1 MNIKNIIAGSSK
13 TASKFFFLLVAFTC
27 VISMASCSESD
38 GAEDEYENWESRN
51 DVFFNNIYDQAEKA
65 INAGSKDWKIIRS
78 YSKNT
83 ASSKTDYIVVHI
95 EKEGTGT
102 ESPIFTDSV
111 RVHYRGRLISSANYP
126 EGKIFD
132 SSWTGEYDQKTMRP
146 TDFILNVGY
155 TGYAQNATIG
165 FTTALMN
172 MHKGDRW
179 TVYIPYALG
188 HGIYNFTPN
197 NNGTAIGSPVPAYST
212 LIYDVTLV
220 DYVHAGE
227 NLPLFQ

>member
-132 SSWTGEYDQKTMRP
+132 SSWSGEYNT
-146 TDFILNVGY
+146 N
-155 TGYAQNATIG
+155 TIAPYG
-165 FTTALMN
+165 FSISKVVSGFSTALMN
-172 MHKGDRW
+172 MRKGDRW
-179 TVYIPYALG
+179 IVYIPQSLG
-188 HGIYNFTPN
+188 YGAFAQYDSNKIET
-197 NNGTAIGSPVPAYST
+197 IPAYST

>member
-132 SSWTGEYDQKTMRP
+132 SSWPGEYNT
-146 TDFILNVGY
+146 N
-155 TGYAQNATIG
+155 TIAPYG
-165 FTTALMN
+165 FSISKVVSGFSTALMN
-172 MHKGDRW
+172 MRKGDRW
-179 TVYIPYALG
+179 TVYIPQSLG
-188 HGIYNFTPN
+188 YGAFAQYDSNKIET
-197 NNGTAIGSPVPAYST
+197 IPAYST
-212 LIYDVTLV
+212 LIYVVTLV